1 LLGSL
6 AINQL
11 HHSTR
16 PLVKFAGLL
25 DGRPAV
31 FLLDCG
37 ATGNFVSSQLV
48 ASHSIITSRASA
60 ESVVTMA
67 DGSTQLSSCSVG
79 PTSVTIGSYT
89 DSLAFAV
96 VPLVGYDAILGMPW
110 LYTYDPTISWR
121 TRTVAFK
128 DAIGRQ
134 HTLMGDLATAPLSH
148 RRRGR
153 VPLDRPSIG
162 LNLISPQAIRRDA
175 RADKIAE
182 AWLVWPQNVSE
193 KERRA
198 PAPVY
203 LSTVPS
209 TSYSPPTVINSIAT
223 SAAGSG
229 ADTPEQLAAVAA
241 RVIAKYR
248 DVFPEALPEGL
259 PPSREVDFGIELLPG
274 SSPPS
279 RPTFRQSASELDE
292 LKTQLAE
299 LTKSGFIQPSKSPFG
314 APVLF
319 VKKKDGTTRMCID
332 YRALNDITV
341 KNSYP
346 LPRIDELFD
355 RLQGARYFSK
365 FDLRSGYHQ
374 IRVKA
379 EDVPKTAFRTRY
391 GHYEFLV
398 LPFGLTNAPATFMHL
413 MHQTF
418 REQLD
423 DFVIVFLDD
432 ILVYSKTLVEHEV
445 HVRKVLDIL
454 REQKLY
460 AKESKCELFRTEVDF
475 LGHIVGRGGLRMM
488 EDKVAAVQAWP
499 VPSTISHVR
508 SFLGTI
514 GFYRKFIPAF
524 SSVASPLSDL
534 TKDGATFEWGPT
546 QRGAF
551 ETLKSLAAAQPVLIL
566 PDPNLPYVVHTD
578 ASGFATG
585 AVLQQDQGHGL
596 QPIAF
601 MSKKMLPA
609 ETRYPVH
616 EQEMLAIIQ
625 ALGTWRHY
633 LSGAKFRVLTDHRS
647 LQHFKTQPQLS
658 NRQIHWKDIIANFDF
673 DIEYIEGK
681 TNIVADGLSRR
692 TDHHSVNASSSSSI
706 PPAPSRPVLTRP
718 VPLRLELSRSVLPP
732 QKLDAPSL
740 LQCNSVTSLLADI
753 HQAMRLDPVYQRY
766 LKQRSSTLGPLNLRI
781 VRSFL
786 YYKTDRL
793 YVPDDPALRTRILHE
808 CHDVPTSGHLGK
820 DKTIAQVKRRFYWPG
835 MDAEITRYV
844 TGCDSCQRNKPSQQ
858 STMGLLQPLPIPTR
872 PWSQVSLDLITQ
884 LPRSKAGHDAIVV
897 FVDKLTKMVHYVP
910 TTTTVTAPQLATLFI
925 REVCRLHGVPDSLLS
940 DRDPRFT
947 AHFWRSFWQQMG
959 SKLVMSTAYHPQTD
973 GQTERANRT
982 LEEMLRHYVTWRQT
996 DWDLHLPVLEIAVN
1010 NAQQSSTGFTPFY
1023 LNYGQEIRLPLDA
1036 ALPPVAG
1043 RNPSAAERVQRLHA
1057 DLRMA
1062 RSNIEKAQQRQ
1073 AVYAD
1078 RSRRSAVFVVGDRVL
1093 LSTEHLRMVG
1103 DGRTPKLTG
1112 KYIGPF
1118 TVTRVVGANAYELDL
1133 PANMHL
1139 HPVFNIGRL
1148 KQYRD
1153 GLASH
1158 PARTPPPPRPLPEIR
1173 HEDGAEVF
1181 EVDRILDA
1189 RGTGARRQYYVL
1201 WLGYPLWE
1209 ATWESASNIRAGASG
1224 AVADFESAL

>member
-1 LLGSL
+1 
-6 AINQL
+6 
-11 HHSTR
+11 
-16 PLVKFAGLL
+16 
-25 DGRPAV
+25 
-31 FLLDCG
+31 
-37 ATGNFVSSQLV
+37 
-48 ASHSIITSRASA
+48 
-60 ESVVTMA
+60 
-67 DGSTQLSSCSVG
+67 
-79 PTSVTIGSYT
+79 
-89 DSLAFAV
+89 
-96 VPLVGYDAILGMPW
+96 
-110 LYTYDPTISWR
+110 
-121 TRTVAFK
+121 
-128 DAIGRQ
+128 
-134 HTLMGDLATAPLSH
+134 
-148 RRRGR
+148 
-153 VPLDRPSIG
+153 
-162 LNLISPQAIRRDA
+162 
-175 RADKIAE
+175 
-182 AWLVWPQNVSE
+182 
-193 KERRA
+193 
-198 PAPVY
+198 
-203 LSTVPS
+203 
-209 TSYSPPTVINSIAT
+209 
-223 SAAGSG
+223 
-229 ADTPEQLAAVAA
+229 
-241 RVIAKYR
+241 
-248 DVFPEALPEGL
+248 
-259 PPSREVDFGIELLPG
+259 
-274 SSPPS
+274 
-279 RPTFRQSASELDE
+279 
-292 LKTQLAE
+292 

-706 PPAPSRPVLTRP
+706 PPAPSRPVP
-718 VPLRLELSRSVLPP
+718 SRSV
-732 QKLDAPSL
+732 
-740 LQCNSVTSLLADI
+740 
-753 HQAMRLDPVYQRY
+753 
-766 LKQRSSTLGPLNLRI
+766 SS
-781 VRSFL
+781 
-786 YYKTDRL
+786 Y
-793 YVPDDPALRTRILHE
+793 
-808 CHDVPTSGHLGK
+808 
-820 DKTIAQVKRRFYWPG
+820 
-835 MDAEITRYV
+835 
-844 TGCDSCQRNKPSQQ
+844 
-858 STMGLLQPLPIPTR
+858 
-872 PWSQVSLDLITQ
+872 
-884 LPRSKAGHDAIVV
+884 
-897 FVDKLTKMVHYVP
+897 
-910 TTTTVTAPQLATLFI
+910 
-925 REVCRLHGVPDSLLS
+925 
-940 DRDPRFT
+940 
-947 AHFWRSFWQQMG
+947 
-959 SKLVMSTAYHPQTD
+959 
-973 GQTERANRT
+973 
-982 LEEMLRHYVTWRQT
+982 
-996 DWDLHLPVLEIAVN
+996 
-1010 NAQQSSTGFTPFY
+1010 
-1023 LNYGQEIRLPLDA
+1023 
-1036 ALPPVAG
+1036 
-1043 RNPSAAERVQRLHA
+1043 
-1057 DLRMA
+1057 
-1062 RSNIEKAQQRQ
+1062 
-1073 AVYAD
+1073 
-1078 RSRRSAVFVVGDRVL
+1078 RVL
-1093 LSTEHLRMVG
+1093 FFLHRSWMLHRCCSA
-1103 DGRTPKLTG
+1103 
-1112 KYIGPF
+1112 
-1118 TVTRVVGANAYELDL
+1118 TR
-1133 PANMHL
+1133 
-1139 HPVFNIGRL
+1139 
-1148 KQYRD
+1148 
-1153 GLASH
+1153 
-1158 PARTPPPPRPLPEIR
+1158 
-1173 HEDGAEVF
+1173 
-1181 EVDRILDA
+1181 
-1189 RGTGARRQYYVL
+1189 
-1201 WLGYPLWE
+1201 
-1209 ATWESASNIRAGASG
+1209 
-1224 AVADFESAL
+1224 